1 MKLSISR
8 LITKRSG
15 MGCNENKSIY
25 PFYLFYPVNE
35 LTKNK
40 GLSGE
45 LEKNIEGDTKPKNKP
60 ISKIHKP

>member
-1 MKLSISR
+1 
-8 LITKRSG
+8 